1 MKKQILFLLF
11 CSAAITTFCQRVE
24 TMKDIFFKNS
34 SFEDN
39 PGASVAPKEWKS
51 VGSFGMSEPDTQ
63 PGAFDCEKP
72 AYHGKTYLGMVVR
85 DNGTK
90 EAVCQKLSDI
100 LGAGKSYGF
109 GIWLAKSDT
118 YISRSYTTG
127 MIANYNEPCVLRI
140 WAIDKKHDK
149 IEELG
154 NTKLVSHTDWQLYEF
169 TFTPKQP
176 CARIMLEVDF
186 KDRKNFY
193 NGNILVDDISEI
205 YYLGTD

>member
-1 MKKQILFLLF
+1 MKKQVLILIF
-11 CSAAITTFCQRVE
+11 CCAATTVFCQAVE
-24 TMKDIFFKNS
+24 KMKDIFLENP
-34 SFEDN
+34 SFESN
-39 PGASVAPKEWKS
+39 PEASVTPEEWE
-51 VGSFGMSEPDTQ
+51 SFGPKGESEPDTQ
-63 PGAFDCEKP
+63 PGAFECEKP
-72 AYHGKTYLGMVVR
+72 AYHGNTYLGMVVR

-118 YISRSYTTG
+118 YMSKSSTTG
-127 MIANYNEPCVLRI
+127 MPANYDEPCVLRV
-140 WAIDKKHDK
+140 WAIDKEHDK

-154 NTKLVSHTDWQLYEF
+154 NTKLVNHTDWQLYEF

-176 CARIMLEVDF
+176 CDRIMLEVDF
-186 KDRKNFY
+186 KDGKNFY

-205 YYLGTD
+205 YYLGTN